1 MMPTTMIPMPMRASS
16 TVTASDAILF
26 NGTIFP
32 DACVDMDPS
41 GTDVSGIEVVIESHM
56 ETPAKWSSNARI
68 VMEKPVYKK
77 MMEIRDMVTNDELGD
92 NNPTSLS
99 TSLDILGTYIKGQ
112 RILYTESKVYCEQ
125 QLNMLMLPAIFIS
138 ALCTLLSIALQ
149 TTDAGPYVVSAL
161 TAINSFL
168 LALISYL
175 KLDAKAEAHKTS
187 AYQYD
192 KLRTI
197 CEFNSGKIMFFIQK
211 EDWQK
216 VKQDIMKL
224 VEEIQKK
231 LEEVKDTNKFIL
243 PQYIRH
249 NFPELYSQNL
259 FSNVKRLQI
268 DELLLLTDLR
278 STENNLLD
286 VEARIKL
293 IETGKV
299 KYDVKQLQDEIEYR
313 WKERDIR
320 NGIRKKIIEHRKL
333 YMQLEEEYKTEIKT
347 FVDIVNK
354 KRYRCCSWL
363 KT

>member
-1 MMPTTMIPMPMRASS
+1 M
-16 TVTASDAILF
+16 SDI
-26 NGTIFP
+26 
-32 DACVDMDPS
+32 S
-41 GTDVSGIEVVIESHM
+41 GTDVSGVEVEVVVDPHM
-56 ETPAKWSSNARI
+56 ETPAKWSANAQI
-68 VMEKPVYKK
+68 ILQKPTYKK

-138 ALCTLLSIALQ
+138 SLCTLLSMALQ
-149 TTDAGPYVVSAL
+149 DTVSGPYIVAAL
-161 TAINSFL
+161 TAINSFI

-197 CEFNSGKIMFFIQK
+197 CEFNSGNIMFFIQK
-211 EDWQK
+211 EDWTK

-231 LEEVKDTNKFIL
+231 VEEVKDTNKFIL

-249 NFPELYSQNL
+249 HFPELYSQNL
-259 FSNVKRLQI
+259 FSNVKKLQI

-278 STENNLLD
+278 STECNLMD

-299 KYDVKQLQDEIEYR
+299 KYDVQQLEDEIKYR
-313 WKERDIR
+313 WQERDVR

-333 YMQLEEEYKTEIKT
+333 YMQLEEEYKSEIKA
-347 FVDIVNK
+347 FVDTVNK
-354 KRYRCCSWL
+354 KRYQCCSWL

>member
-1 MMPTTMIPMPMRASS
+1 M
-16 TVTASDAILF
+16 
-26 NGTIFP
+26 
-32 DACVDMDPS
+32 S
-41 GTDVSGIEVVIESHM
+41 GTDVSGIEVVINPHM
-56 ETPAKWSSNARI
+56 ETPAKWSANAQI
-68 VMEKPVYKK
+68 ILEKPTYKK

-138 ALCTLLSIALQ
+138 SLCTLLSMALQ
-149 TTDAGPYVVSAL
+149 DIVAGPYVVAAL
-161 TAINSFL
+161 TAINSFI

-224 VEEIQKK
+224 VEDIQNK

-259 FSNVKRLQI
+259 FSNVKKLQI

-278 STENNLLD
+278 STECNLMD

-299 KYDVKQLQDEIEYR
+299 RYDVQQLEDEIKYR
-313 WKERDIR
+313 WQERDVR

-333 YMQLEEEYKTEIKT
+333 YMQLEDDYKKEIKA
-347 FVDIVNK
+347 FVDTVNK
-354 KRYRCCSWL
+354 TRYRCCSWL

>member
-1 MMPTTMIPMPMRASS
+1 M
-16 TVTASDAILF
+16 SDLS
-26 NGTIFP
+26 G
-32 DACVDMDPS
+32 VDV
-41 GTDVSGIEVVIESHM
+41 DVNPHM
-56 ETPAKWSSNARI
+56 ETPAKWSSNAQI
-68 VMEKPVYKK
+68 ILQKPTYKK

-138 ALCTLLSIALQ
+138 SLCTLLSMALQ
-149 TTDAGPYVVSAL
+149 DTTSGPYVVSAL
-161 TAINSFL
+161 TAINSFI

-211 EDWQK
+211 EDWAQ
-216 VKQDIMKL
+216 VKQDIMQL

-231 LEEVKDTNKFIL
+231 MEEVKDTNKFIL

-249 NFPELYSQNL
+249 HFPELYSQNL
-259 FSNVKRLQI
+259 FSNVKKLQI

-278 STENNLLD
+278 STECNLMD

-299 KYDVKQLQDEIEYR
+299 KYDVQHLEDEIKYR
-313 WKERDIR
+313 WQERDIR

-333 YMQLEEEYKTEIKT
+333 YMQLEEEYKTEIKA
-347 FVDIVNK
+347 FVESVNK
-354 KRYRCCSWL
+354 KRYQCCSWL